1 MRNKKKLCAGILM
14 LLLLTGC
21 SSQEVLQEVPQT
33 IVLPESQ
40 IDTMPVQEVYDRA
53 IEGGMTEE
61 TIQCA
66 D

>member
-33 IVLPESQ
+33 IVLPES
-40 IDTMPVQEVYDRA
+40 TDRYYA
-53 IEGGMTEE
+53 CAGDGG
-61 TIQCA
+61 CGK
-66 D
+66 